1 MTFRPGFPSVGT
13 PRDATR
19 ATQVAIDNIRA
30 RLAQLES
37 ELTALTSTTQ
47 QSVVSLQS
55 SVAAATAA
63 SSSSTSSAVTYTAAV
78 NITAGQA
85 VYESCSGYVSVADPT
100 VLAASYAVLGVAQ
113 KTVGAGSQIPVA
125 TDGQVAL
132 VGGGAFAATY
142 PVFAGPNGQ
151 LLQVPTYGYGA
162 LQVGIAL
169 SATQVLVHPD
179 NQLIAVLVNG
189 TTVGYRRA
197 INFIVNGSV
206 ALFGADNPGQNR
218 VDITIGSG
226 GTIVG
231 LRPTPSYVVAS
242 PQVDANIIAPQ
253 ILASLHVVNFMPP
266 RPFVALP
273 DNQPGNGAAFGA
285 GQVAGH

>member
-1 MTFRPGFPSVGT
+1 VTFRPGFPSVGT

-85 VYESCSGYVSVADPT
+85 VYESSSGYVSVADPT
-100 VLAASYAVLGVAQ
+100 VLAGSYAVLGVAQ
-113 KTVGAGSQIPVA
+113 KTVGAGSKITVA
-125 TDGQVAL
+125 TDGQVAII
-132 VGGGAFAATY
+132 GGGLTATY
-142 PVFAGPNGQ
+142 PVFCGPLGQ
-151 LLQVPTYGYGA
+151 LSQSPFYGYPA

-169 SATQVLVHPD
+169 SPTQILVHPD

-231 LRPTPSYVVAS
+231 LRPTPSYVAL

-253 ILASLHVVNFMPP
+253 IRASLHVANFMPP
-266 RPFVALP
+266 RPFVASP
-273 DNQPGNGAAFGA
+273 GNQPGNGAAFGA